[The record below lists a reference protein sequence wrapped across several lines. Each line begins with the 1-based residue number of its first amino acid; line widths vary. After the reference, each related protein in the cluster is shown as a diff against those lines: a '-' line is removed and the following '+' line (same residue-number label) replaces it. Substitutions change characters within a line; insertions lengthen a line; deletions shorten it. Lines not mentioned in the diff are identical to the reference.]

1 MSFLVEIDRGAFP
14 GKALDAFT
22 ASAAFNLNDARA
34 MMWMSQLAYE
44 TGDKEKVKD
53 ILGAWHLTLK
63 EFVSNDPVTG
73 LPPHST
79 CVLAAGGRNA
89 TVISFSGTDPLKIED
104 WITDFTFIR
113 SPTDLHRGFQAAV
126 ESVWAKIKPIIEQR
140 PATERALFF
149 TGHSLGGALAIIAAE
164 RAMRELGAKATA
176 VYTFGGPR
184 TGGQEF
190 FDRYTMG
197 LGDLT
202 YRLVHGDDLVATVPP
217 TLRGGFLH
225 VGRSVQCVSGGH
237 FDQQTPIGL
246 RDENKPDILI
256 SSLHAA
262 LAAIFAFAA
271 LHPFSSVGP
280 RLLDRLAAFLPPMVR
295 DHIPANYFR
304 ALSIPLQ

>member
-104 WITDFTFIR
+104 WITDFTSGHPPIFIVA
-113 SPTDLHRGFQAAV
+113 S
-126 ESVWAKIKPIIEQR
+126 KPPLNR
-140 PATERALFF
+140 C
-149 TGHSLGGALAIIAAE
+149 
-164 RAMRELGAKATA
+164 
-176 VYTFGGPR
+176 GPKSN
-184 TGGQEF
+184 Q
-190 FDRYTMG
+190 
-197 LGDLT
+197 
-202 YRLVHGDDLVATVPP
+202 
-217 TLRGGFLH
+217 
-225 VGRSVQCVSGGH
+225 
-237 FDQQTPIGL
+237 
-246 RDENKPDILI
+246 
-256 SSLHAA
+256 
-262 LAAIFAFAA
+262 
-271 LHPFSSVGP
+271 
-280 RLLDRLAAFLPPMVR
+280 
-295 DHIPANYFR
+295 
-304 ALSIPLQ
+304 